1 MVVAESSSPF
11 KMEGFPSYPQ
21 APYLGAAH
29 PGYLPHPSYHSM
41 FSSSLHAAAA
51 TDPYSAALM
60 GASAGYDS
68 YSNMGYGYMSPY
80 YRYMRQPVKQDMVC
94 MWEDQET
101 KKLCNK
107 LFHTLHDIV
116 NHLTVDHV
124 GGPEN
129 NDHAC
134 YWQDCNREKKSFKA
148 KYKLVN
154 HVRVHTGEK
163 PFNCPFP
170 GCGRLFARSEN
181 LKIHKRIHTG
191 EKPFECEIEGCDRRF
206 ANSSDRKKHMHVH
219 TTDKPYPCGVRGCD
233 KTYTHPSSLRKH
245 LKIHGKD
252 ALAMYDS
259 DEEVSTSPHS
269 ARSPLSPVPQGP
281 HSSDSSTGGDY
292 KPNVMDS
299 PWYPQHYTPPASHAS
314 TYTPHYHPGHASS
327 MGVGEQSHQQTP
339 LHSLSHHIE
348 SLLPHRVHSY

>member
-134 YWQDCNREKKSFKA
+134 YWQECNREKKSFKA

-191 EKPFECEIEGCDRRF
+191 ERGLE
-206 ANSSDRKKHMHVH
+206 NYRKKVQ
-219 TTDKPYPCGVRGCD
+219 
-233 KTYTHPSSLRKH
+233 
-245 LKIHGKD
+245 
-252 ALAMYDS
+252 
-259 DEEVSTSPHS
+259 
-269 ARSPLSPVPQGP
+269 PLGSWAIFGL
-281 HSSDSSTGGDY
+281 SGLFNG
-292 KPNVMDS
+292 
-299 PWYPQHYTPPASHAS
+299 
-314 TYTPHYHPGHASS
+314 
-327 MGVGEQSHQQTP
+327 GVGGVGGV
-339 LHSLSHHIE
+339 
-348 SLLPHRVHSY
+348 HRWLISGFE

>member
-1 MVVAESSSPF
+1 MFGYQVPTSPITGPL
-11 KMEGFPSYPQ
+11 KMETQAQAAASYPQ
-21 APYLGAAH
+21 
-29 PGYLPHPSYHSM
+29 PGYPPSLSSSMQPSMGSYSARDLLFRDRVGEPSYHSM
-41 FSSSLHAAAA
+41 FSSSLHAAH
-51 TDPYSAALM
+51 DPYSAALM
-60 GASAGYDS
+60 GASAGYD

-191 EKPFECEIEGCDRRF
+191 ENQVQPLR
-206 ANSSDRKKHMHVH
+206 SS
-219 TTDKPYPCGVRGCD
+219 PIFGLYRGFLMSGGAQVVGNGAKWFIWSD
-233 KTYTHPSSLRKH
+233 QGGGQSSFTL
-245 LKIHGKD
+245 
-252 ALAMYDS
+252 Y
-259 DEEVSTSPHS
+259 
-269 ARSPLSPVPQGP
+269 
-281 HSSDSSTGGDY
+281 
-292 KPNVMDS
+292 
-299 PWYPQHYTPPASHAS
+299 
-314 TYTPHYHPGHASS
+314 
-327 MGVGEQSHQQTP
+327 
-339 LHSLSHHIE
+339 
-348 SLLPHRVHSY
+348 